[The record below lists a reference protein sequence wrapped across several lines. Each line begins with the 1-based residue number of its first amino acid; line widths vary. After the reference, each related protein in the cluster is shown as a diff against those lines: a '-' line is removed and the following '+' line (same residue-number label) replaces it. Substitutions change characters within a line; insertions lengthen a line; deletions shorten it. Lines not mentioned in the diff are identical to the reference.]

1 VREGKQPLETLQV
14 ADIPSGYIQL
24 NALTFVM
31 KQVTKVILGASAL
44 MSNGAI
50 YYGRV
55 GTACAALL
63 AKDNHIPVLVWC
75 ETYKISNKVRLESI
89 TQNELG
95 NPAVLMEVPGGGD
108 SSLANWK
115 ENKNLKLLINLMY
128 DVTPPDFVIGI
139 ITEAGIIPPTSV
151 AVLLRE
157 MNPQDAGY

>member
-1 VREGKQPLETLQV
+1 
-14 ADIPSGYIQL
+14 
-24 NALTFVM
+24 
-31 KQVTKVILGASAL
+31 
-44 MSNGAI
+44 
-50 YYGRV
+50 
-55 GTACAALL
+55 
-63 AKDNHIPVLVWC
+63 
-75 ETYKISNKVRLESI
+75 
-89 TQNELG
+89 
-95 NPAVLMEVPGGGD
+95 MEVPGGGD